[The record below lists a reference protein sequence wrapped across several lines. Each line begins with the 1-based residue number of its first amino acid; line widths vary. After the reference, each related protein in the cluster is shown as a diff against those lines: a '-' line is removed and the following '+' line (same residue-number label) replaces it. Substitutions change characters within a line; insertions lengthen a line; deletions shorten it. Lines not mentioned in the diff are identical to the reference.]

1 MGAVTDVIFDPVGE
15 ARGGVVCH
23 LIFFPV
29 LFTHKDK
36 YLSIHRGIG
45 CHSSIF
51 AREGLSPFNTLFPYL
66 WTMLANGEI
75 GVDGEDL
82 DLLIEQVERSYGIKF
97 THDDFTQAKT
107 LGDITKIILLRIG
120 GTPATDCTSQQGF
133 YKLRDAISRITG
145 THKDRIK
152 RHTLLIVLF
161 PRDHRRQKIKILTR
175 VLGIKNRILES
186 HRTITFLIFFL
197 VIGSLI
203 GFFIDPLQAAIV
215 LAGTIFISWLSYLAA
230 NEFPVTTVGELAKK
244 LALDNYTSMRRDPLT
259 VNPQE
264 VKKNLEKMY
273 EEYLGLRPHEQL
285 PDAPIV

>member
-1 MGAVTDVIFDPVGE
+1 
-15 ARGGVVCH
+15 
-23 LIFFPV
+23 
-29 LFTHKDK
+29 
-36 YLSIHRGIG
+36 
-45 CHSSIF
+45 
-51 AREGLSPFNTLFPYL
+51 
-66 WTMLANGEI
+66 MLANGEI